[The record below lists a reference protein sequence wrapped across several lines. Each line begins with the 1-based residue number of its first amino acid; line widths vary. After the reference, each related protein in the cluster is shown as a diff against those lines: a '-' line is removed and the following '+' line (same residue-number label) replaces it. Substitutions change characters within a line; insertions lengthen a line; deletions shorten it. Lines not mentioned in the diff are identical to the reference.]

1 MKRTNV
7 VLDDKLVEETEKL
20 AGKVASKSPI
30 QTAFIKAL
38 VNKGADIDL
47 HSACAL
53 EVSSFSSSFS
63 TNDQKE
69 GMSAFLEKRKPI
81 FKGK

>member
-1 MKRTNV
+1 MV
-7 VLDDKLVEETEKL
+7 VEDDKLMETVQKL
-20 AGKVASKSPI
+20 AGKIASKSTV
-30 QTAFIKAL
+30 QTDFIKSL

-53 EVSSFSSSFS
+53 EISYFASSFS
-63 TNDQKE
+63 TEDQKE
-69 GMSAFLEKRKPI
+69 GMTAFLEKRKPT